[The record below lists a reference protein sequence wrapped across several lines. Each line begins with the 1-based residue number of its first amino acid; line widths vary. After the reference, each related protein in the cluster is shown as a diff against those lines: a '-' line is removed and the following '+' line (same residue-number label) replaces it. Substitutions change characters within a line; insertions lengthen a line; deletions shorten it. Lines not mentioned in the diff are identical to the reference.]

1 MSTLSRRRVPYA
13 FYAQSGGYRTYRL
26 LAPSYTDWSKGS
38 TTGQSHWNPEW
49 VESGHS
55 IEPAASFES
64 FKRDMTSTSS
74 NDNERP
80 TRQELET
87 ANRDLRAS
95 LKRSEDLVSD
105 CKDKLVV
112 AYGLTLPE
120 HTPG

>member
-1 MSTLSRRRVPYA
+1 M
-13 FYAQSGGYRTYRL
+13 
-26 LAPSYTDWSKGS
+26 
-38 TTGQSHWNPEW
+38 
-49 VESGHS
+49 ESGHS
-55 IEPAASFES
+55 TEPAASFKS

-80 TRQELET
+80 TREELET
-87 ANRDLRAS
+87 ANRDLRAN

-120 HTPG
+120 TDTGLN

>member
-1 MSTLSRRRVPYA
+1 MTN
-13 FYAQSGGYRTYRL
+13 
-26 LAPSYTDWSKGS
+26 
-38 TTGQSHWNPEW
+38 TT
-49 VESGHS
+49 
-55 IEPAASFES
+55 
-64 FKRDMTSTSS
+64 S

-80 TRQELET
+80 TRGELET
-87 ANRDLRAS
+87 ANRDLRAR